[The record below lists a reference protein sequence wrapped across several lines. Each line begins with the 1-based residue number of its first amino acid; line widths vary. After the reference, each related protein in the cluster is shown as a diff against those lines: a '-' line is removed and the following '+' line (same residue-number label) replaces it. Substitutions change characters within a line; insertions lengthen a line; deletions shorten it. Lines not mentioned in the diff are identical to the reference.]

1 MTEATKAAPLL
12 TALEQGAMQFPP
24 AFRALSS
31 QMTQTQ
37 FMKLAAAYLGTK
49 AIHSSTIGGFR
60 TGKLIEPAPKTLLA
74 LGYFNTALARSI
86 GHPEELIEQVPDIG
100 YPPLLP
106 HYLKEH
112 WEYTIPMLDSNG
124 IAMGPVG
131 MFEAFCGLREL
142 PARERREL
150 DEADAPAACR
160 TLGAFLRAHYGKHN
174 IDWYEKLPELVYDCP
189 TIEPLLLNRPVP
201 ADRLV
206 HDLDAI
212 GRLVGLSGSALWEH
226 LQANLGR

>member
-1 MTEATKAAPLL
+1 MTDSTKVAPLL

-86 GHPEELIEQVPDIG
+86 GHPEDLIEQVPDIG
-100 YPPLLP
+100 YPPKLP
-106 HYLKEH
+106 HYLKADWEH
-112 WEYTIPMLDSNG
+112 TIPLLDRDG
-124 IAMGPVG
+124 IALGPVG

-150 DEADAPAACR
+150 DEADAPAASR

-174 IDWYEKLPELVYDCP
+174 IDWYEKLPELVYECP
-189 TIEPLLLNRPVP
+189 TIEPLLLNRAVP
-201 ADRLV
+201 ADRLI

-212 GRLVGLSGSALWEH
+212 GRLVGLSGTALWEH

>member
-1 MTEATKAAPLL
+1 MTDATQAPPLL
-12 TALEQGAMQFPP
+12 TKLEQGAIQFPP

-60 TGKLIEPAPKTLLA
+60 SGKLTEPAPKTLLA

-86 GHPEELIEQVPDIG
+86 GHPEELIEQAPDIG
-100 YPPLLP
+100 YPPKLP
-106 HYLKEH
+106 HYLKEI
-112 WEYTIPMLDSNG
+112 WEHTIPMLDREG
-124 IAMGPVG
+124 VALGPLG

-142 PARERREL
+142 PASERRYLDEL
-150 DEADAPAACR
+150 DAPSASR
-160 TLGAFLRAHYGKHN
+160 VLGAFLRAHYGKHN

-189 TIEPLLLNRPVP
+189 TIEPLLLNRTVP
-201 ADRLV
+201 ADRLI
-206 HDLDAI
+206 HDLDTI

-226 LQANLGR
+226 LQANLSR

>member
-1 MTEATKAAPLL
+1 MTDATQAPPLL
-12 TALEQGAMQFPP
+12 TKLEQGAIQFPP

-60 TGKLIEPAPKTLLA
+60 SGKLTEPAPKTLLA

-86 GHPEELIEQVPDIG
+86 GHPEELIEQAPDIG
-100 YPPLLP
+100 YPPKLP
-106 HYLKEH
+106 HYLKEI
-112 WEYTIPMLDSNG
+112 WEHTIPMLDREG
-124 IAMGPVG
+124 VALGPLG

-142 PARERREL
+142 PASERRYL
-150 DEADAPAACR
+150 DEIDAPSASR
-160 TLGAFLRAHYGKHN
+160 VLGAFLRAHYGKHN

-189 TIEPLLLNRPVP
+189 TIEPLLLNRTVP
-201 ADRLV
+201 ADRLI
-206 HDLDAI
+206 HDLDTI

-226 LQANLGR
+226 LQANLSR

>member
-1 MTEATKAAPLL
+1 MTDATQAPPLL
-12 TALEQGAMQFPP
+12 TKLEQGAIQFPP

-60 TGKLIEPAPKTLLA
+60 SGKLTEPAPKTLLA

-86 GHPEELIEQVPDIG
+86 GHPEELIEQAPDIG
-100 YPPLLP
+100 YPPKLP
-106 HYLKEH
+106 HYLKEI
-112 WEYTIPMLDSNG
+112 WEHTIPMLDREG
-124 IAMGPVG
+124 VALGPVG

-142 PARERREL
+142 PASERRYL
-150 DEADAPAACR
+150 DEVDAPSASR
-160 TLGAFLRAHYGKHN
+160 VLGAFLRAHYGKHN

-189 TIEPLLLNRPVP
+189 TIEPLLLNRTVP
-201 ADRLV
+201 ADRLI
-206 HDLDAI
+206 HDLDTI

-226 LQANLGR
+226 LQANLSR

>member
-1 MTEATKAAPLL
+1 MTDATQAPPLL
-12 TALEQGAMQFPP
+12 TKLEQGAIQFPP

-60 TGKLIEPAPKTLLA
+60 SGKLTEPAPKTLLA

-86 GHPEELIEQVPDIG
+86 GHPEELIEQAPDIG
-100 YPPLLP
+100 YPPKLP
-106 HYLKEH
+106 HYLKEI
-112 WEYTIPMLDSNG
+112 WEHTIPMLDREG
-124 IAMGPVG
+124 VALGPVG

-142 PARERREL
+142 PASERRYLDEL
-150 DEADAPAACR
+150 DAPSASR
-160 TLGAFLRAHYGKHN
+160 VLGAFLRAHYGKHN

-189 TIEPLLLNRPVP
+189 TIEPLLLNRTVP
-201 ADRLV
+201 ADRLI
-206 HDLDAI
+206 HDLDTI

-226 LQANLGR
+226 LQANLSR